1 MGIFILYVEVGNYF
15 AAVNK
20 FETMRDDPS
29 KYKLRQ
35 ADLDILQPTYD
46 QIMLLKAADGPYSIE
61 GRIDETSHWFA
72 TLNKA
77 VFYFDRV
84 EGELE
89 ELKLR
94 CQGAYRVFPYQEDA
108 TYAIPESW
116 GECDLQVIGSPETK
130 FYINQQ

>member
-1 MGIFILYVEVGNYF
+1 MMDEGLAE
-15 AAVNK
+15 
-20 FETMRDDPS
+20 PS
-29 KYKLRQ
+29 MIE
-35 ADLDILQPTYD
+35 ALQPIYD
-46 QIMLLKAADGPYSIE
+46 QLIAIRNDDSTYSIE
-61 GRIDETSHWFA
+61 GRIDETSNWFI
-72 TLNKA
+72 TLYKS